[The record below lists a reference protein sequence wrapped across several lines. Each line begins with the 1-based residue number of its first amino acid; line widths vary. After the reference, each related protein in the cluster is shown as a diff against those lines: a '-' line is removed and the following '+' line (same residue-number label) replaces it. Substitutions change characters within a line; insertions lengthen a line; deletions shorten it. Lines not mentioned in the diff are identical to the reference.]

1 MTHLPSSPFPALL
14 VGLPILLAVLS
25 LFFRTRGKAVVG
37 LTGSVLTAGL
47 ALMAIIEV
55 MQRGTVIHILGGWEP
70 PLGIL
75 LRMDPLSVVFISMT
89 AAVGVFIS
97 LYSWWYLRTQEA
109 STGGFPLFWPLW
121 LFLWAGLNGLF
132 LSNDLFNLY
141 VTIEV
146 IGISAVAL
154 AVLSGSTAALFAGLR
169 YLLAAIAGSM
179 AYLFGVALLYGST
192 GTLDI
197 GILGQVMEPGATT
210 TFAMLVITLGLMI
223 KTASFPFHFWLP
235 PAHSSALPPVS
246 ALLSALVV
254 KGTFYILLR
263 LWTEIFGV
271 SLTFAAGQLIG
282 LAGAVAVIWGSWQ
295 ALMQT
300 RLKLIVAHSS
310 VAQLGYLLMVFPL
323 LILAP
328 GVSAGS
334 AEWLTPAW
342 TAGIYQVMAH
352 AFAKSS
358 LFLSAGIIV
367 MALGHDRIES
377 LRDLV
382 AWMPMTAL
390 AIGIAG
396 VSLIGLPPSGGFM
409 AKWMLLKGIFLSG
422 QWWWAPAVL
431 AGSLLTAGYVF
442 MLLRLAFAPA
452 REAKPFRRVPKI
464 LEVCALLLALGSF
477 LIVLPSDF
485 LIRFLQGSESFGTG
499 IEAIVAGSESFGT
512 GMESFGTGSESF
524 GTGIEPIMEG
534 GAYGND

>member
-1 MTHLPSSPFPALL
+1 MTDLPTSPFPALL
-14 VGLPILLAVLS
+14 VGLPILLATLS

-37 LTGSVLTAGL
+37 LTGCLLTGGL
-47 ALMAIIEV
+47 ALIAFVEV
-55 MQRGTVIHILGGWEP
+55 TQRGTVIHILGGWEP

-75 LRMDPLSVVFISMT
+75 LRMDSLAAVFIGMT
-89 AAVGVFIS
+89 AVVGVFIS
-97 LYSWWYLRTQEA
+97 LYAWWYFRAQEA

-146 IGISAVAL
+146 VGISAVAL
-154 AVLSGSTAALFAGLR
+154 AVLSGKTAALFAGLR

-197 GILGQVMEPGATT
+197 GLLGQVLEPGTTT
-210 TFAMLVITLGLMI
+210 TFALLVITLGLMI
-223 KTASFPFHFWLP
+223 KMAGFPFHFWLP
-235 PAHSSALPPVS
+235 PAHSSALAPVS

-254 KGTFYILLR
+254 KGAFYILLR
-263 LWTEIFGV
+263 LWTEVFGV
-271 SLTFAAGQLIG
+271 SLTYAAGQLIG
-282 LAGAVAVIWGSWQ
+282 LAGAIAVIWGSWQ

-300 RLKLIVAHSS
+300 SLKLIVAHSS
-310 VAQLGYLLMVFPL
+310 VAQLGYLLMIFPL

-328 GVSAGS
+328 GVTAGS
-334 AEWLTPAW
+334 ADWLSPAW
-342 TAGIYQVMAH
+342 TAGVYQVIAH
-352 AFAKSS
+352 AFAKASF
-358 LFLSAGIIV
+358 FLSAGIII

-382 AWMPMTAL
+382 GHMRITAL
-390 AIGIAG
+390 AIAIAG

-431 AGSLLTAGYVF
+431 AGSLLTAAMSLCFCVW
-442 MLLRLAFAPA
+442 LLPLPVKKNLSA
-452 REAKPFRRVPKI
+452 RSPKVWRCVPCCWRWVPF
-464 LEVCALLLALGSF
+464 
-477 LIVLPSDF
+477 
-485 LIRFLQGSESFGTG
+485 
-499 IEAIVAGSESFGT
+499 
-512 GMESFGTGSESF
+512 
-524 GTGIEPIMEG
+524 
-534 GAYGND
+534 

>member
-1 MTHLPSSPFPALL
+1 MTHLPTSPFPALL
-14 VGLPILLAVLS
+14 VGLPVLLAVLG
-25 LFFRTRGKAVVG
+25 LFFRARGRAAVG
-37 LTGSVLTAGL
+37 LAGSFLTAGL
-47 ALMAIIEV
+47 VFVAFFEV
-55 MQRGTVIHILGGWEP
+55 TQRGTLIHILGGWEP

-75 LRMDPLSVVFISMT
+75 LRLDPLAAVFIGLT
-89 AAVGVFIS
+89 AVVGVVIS
-97 LYSWWYLRTQEA
+97 LYSWWYLRAREA
-109 STGGFPLFWPLW
+109 CTGGFPLFWPLW

-132 LSNDLFNLY
+132 LSNDLFNLF
-141 VTIEV
+141 VAIEV
-146 IGISAVAL
+146 VGISAVAL
-154 AVLSGSTAALFAGLR
+154 AVLSGSSAALAAGLR

-197 GILGQVMEPGATT
+197 GILGQVLEPGATT
-210 TFAMLVITLGLMI
+210 TFALLVITLGLMI

-254 KGTFYILLR
+254 KGTFYLLLR
-263 LWTEIFGV
+263 LWTEVFGV
-271 SLTFAAGQLIG
+271 SLTFAVGQFLG
-282 LAGAVAVIWGSWQ
+282 LAGAIAVIWGSWQ
-295 ALMQT
+295 ALMQD

-310 VAQLGYLLMVFPL
+310 VAQLGYLLMIFPL
-323 LILAP
+323 LVLAP
-328 GVSAGS
+328 GVTAGS
-334 AEWLTPAW
+334 ADWLYPAW
-342 TAGIYQVMAH
+342 TAGIYQVLAH
-352 AFAKSS
+352 AFAKAS

-367 MALGHDRIES
+367 MALGHDRIQS

-422 QWWWAPAVL
+422 QWWWAPAAF

-452 REAKPFRRVPKI
+452 REEGPFRPVPRI
-464 LEVCALLLALGSF
+464 LQVCALLLALGSF
-477 LIVLPSDF
+477 LIVLPAES
-485 LIRFLQGSESFGTG
+485 LIRFLEGSEVFGTG
-499 IEAIVAGSESFGT
+499 IET
-512 GMESFGTGSESF
+512 
-524 GTGIEPIMEG
+524 IMEG